1 MKKLS
6 FILVL
11 LLVSTYIVFAQ
22 EKPLR
27 GYSLFEHNP
36 KEGVYKRFFGENS
49 YDKAPIQE
57 FYVVQNEEGG
67 IELYVG
73 FVGDASNLMKKHSEE
88 KVEKSPVLEGK
99 QSTIYTYIFSGT
111 PITINIIEVYTLSTK
126 KTECLISF
134 KSYNEII
141 YFAKARKI
149 AKAKMEK
156 IIKDQLVKE
165 RAKAEEQKRIEE
177 EKRQREERQKEEK
190 RQELLKREKEI
201 ERILPI
207 IDQTNISYAVND
219 FYNKKYFEEMKS
231 DDNVLTLR
239 KLEFNGDIDVLLK
252 VDTVGVDVVKIGEEI
267 VNAELNILYP
277 ASTKYCTFNGVD
289 YYKYQ
294 GYIFCHKKIY
304 FEKGYGGL
312 KNKGGKFEY
321 YKSIPDNVRKE
332 CKLNFTKR
340 GEYFFEYTIIGDD
353 VSVKELSSLERKQ
366 KDEMRGRK
374 TTGRMIL
381 NLGCGALLLGVLAV
395 GAAL

>member
-11 LLVSTYIVFAQ
+11 LLVSTFIVFAQ

-73 FVGDASNLMKKHSEE
+73 FVGDASNLMKKYSEE

-177 EKRQREERQKEEK
+177 EKRQKEKQEELK
-190 RQELLKREKEI
+190 RQVQEKAKI
-201 ERILPI
+201 EKIKTFEMGIGDSMKDSLVKENVINALIRNAFRTFVAGSKIQCDNPEVVFGMDSLGKIQIIAII
-207 IDQTNISYAVND
+207 IDYKYEVINRDLFNAYARR
-219 FYNKKYFEEMKS
+219 KKYLRFGNNDYYNTDEKIFTERYS
-231 DDNVLTLR
+231 SVNVMIELYEIKVKNKNR
-239 KLEFNGDIDVLLK
+239 KLSFDKRCGVIPNEIKEWCYANLKENGTFVIQYTKCDNRYTATKLK
-252 VDTVGVDVVKIGEEI
+252 IK
-267 VNAELNILYP
+267 
-277 ASTKYCTFNGVD
+277 
-289 YYKYQ
+289 
-294 GYIFCHKKIY
+294 
-304 FEKGYGGL
+304 
-312 KNKGGKFEY
+312 
-321 YKSIPDNVRKE
+321 
-332 CKLNFTKR
+332 
-340 GEYFFEYTIIGDD
+340 
-353 VSVKELSSLERKQ
+353 
-366 KDEMRGRK
+366 
-374 TTGRMIL
+374 
-381 NLGCGALLLGVLAV
+381 
-395 GAAL
+395 